1 MFGPGG
7 NYGFWYGDKHFS
19 RVYSRNVI
27 LYFLGRIFFVPI
39 KFMLKLLISSIAGG
53 AALIA
58 VRAVGGFFGLILP
71 VNPVNAVITGL
82 TGFPGI
88 AGLLI
93 YFNI

>member
-1 MFGPGG
+1 
-7 NYGFWYGDKHFS
+7 
-19 RVYSRNVI
+19 
-27 LYFLGRIFFVPI
+27 
-39 KFMLKLLISSIAGG
+39 MLKLLISSIAGG

-58 VRAVGGFFGLILP
+58 VRALGGFFGLVLP

-82 TGFPGI
+82 TGLPGI

>member
-1 MFGPGG
+1 
-7 NYGFWYGDKHFS
+7 
-19 RVYSRNVI
+19 
-27 LYFLGRIFFVPI
+27 
-39 KFMLKLLISSIAGG
+39 MLKLLISSIAGG

-58 VRAVGGFFGLILP
+58 VRALGGIFRLCSP

-82 TGFPGI
+82 TGLPGI